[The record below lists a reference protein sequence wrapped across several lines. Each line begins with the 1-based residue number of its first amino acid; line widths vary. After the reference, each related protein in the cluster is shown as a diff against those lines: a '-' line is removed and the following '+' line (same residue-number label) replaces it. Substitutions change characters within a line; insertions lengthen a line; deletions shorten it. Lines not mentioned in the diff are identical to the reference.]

1 LSDTT
6 ETLTADRSH
15 SEAPSGPA
23 LVMRSPINARHHT
36 LGATLTIEDG
46 WEVPRHYRNVECEL
60 TAIREGLAVADI
72 TARGKIDVR
81 GRVDSALASLPQ
93 TRGAT
98 LARISRN
105 WALVFTPPAGLA
117 AALSLLVSAAS
128 RDTTVTDAT
137 SIYAGIAM
145 LGPRVPDLLS
155 RLITANPESLLR
167 GHCLATQLL
176 RIPAIMLGREL
187 PVTVVEAYVPSE
199 LASYA
204 WDAIFNAAQ
213 PLAPEAAGIDALRAQ
228 GWR

>member
-1 LSDTT
+1 MSDTT
-6 ETLTADRSH
+6 ETLTADRPLSDA
-15 SEAPSGPA
+15 SSRPAP
-23 LVMRSPINARHHT
+23 VMRSPISAQHHSD
-36 LGATLTIEDG
+36 GATFAIEDG
-46 WEVPRHYRNVECEL
+46 WEVPRRYRDVERER
-60 TAIREGLAVADI
+60 TAIREGLAIGDI
-72 TARGKIDVR
+72 TARGKIDIR
-81 GRVDSALASLPQ
+81 GRVDTALASLPQ

-105 WALVFTPPAGLA
+105 WALVVTPPAGLA
-117 AALSLLVSAAS
+117 GSLALLTSAAS
-128 RDTTVTDAT
+128 RDTMVTDAT
-137 SIYAGIAM
+137 SIYAGIAL

-176 RIPAIMLGREL
+176 RIPAILLGREL
-187 PVTVVEAYVPSE
+187 GVTVVEAYVPSE

-213 PLAPEAAGIDALRAQ
+213 PLGPAPAGLDALRAE

>member
-1 LSDTT
+1 MSDTT
-6 ETLTADRSH
+6 ETLTADRPPSG
-15 SEAPSGPA
+15 APSRRAP
-23 LVMRSPINARHHT
+23 LMRSPLRARHHEQ
-36 LGATLTIEDG
+36 GATLTTEDG
-46 WEVPRHYRNVECEL
+46 WEMPRHYQDVERERI
-60 TAIREGLAVADI
+60 AIREGLAIADI
-72 TARGKIDVR
+72 TARGKIDIR

-105 WALVFTPPAGLA
+105 WALVVTPPAGLTGSL
-117 AALSLLVSAAS
+117 ALLTSAAS

-137 SIYAGIAM
+137 SIYAGIAL

-155 RLITANPESLLR
+155 RLISANPASLLR
-167 GHCLATQLL
+167 GQCLATQLL
-176 RIPAIMLGREL
+176 RIPAILLGREL

-199 LASYA
+199 FASYA

-213 PLAPEAAGIDALRAQ
+213 PLAPEPAGIDALRAQ